1 MKTRREND
9 MKVNKK
15 YLEKVAEAAAGMVMP
30 EKKTNDVTRKEQIAL
45 ATGIGVGISYVTG
58 GLAEMSESK
67 GESPRE
73 SAARII
79 GAALSGLPK
88 HRDELIAMLM
98 SDDPATHHIVISVG
112 K

>member
-1 MKTRREND
+1 

-79 GAALSGLPK
+79 GAALSGLPE
-88 HRDELIAMLM
+88 HRDELIARLM
-98 SDDPATHHIVISVG
+98 SDDPATHIVISVG